1 MSITLEVSTKNYS
14 DDAFNIKKAL
24 SHMETLTGGYNGYM
38 FSEPTEN
45 FGWTFFKIAFKPELH
60 QGIEE
65 KFADMI
71 SRYKFSNQEEKF
83 AKFMTDFF
91 ASKNCE
97 VKIKVAD

>member
-1 MSITLEVSTKNYS
+1 MAVTLEVSTKNYS

-24 SHMETLTGGYNGYM
+24 SHMETLTGAYNGYM
-38 FSEPTEN
+38 FSEPKEN
-45 FGWTFFKIAFKPELH
+45 FGWTFFQIAFNDALH

-71 SRYKFSNQEEKF
+71 SRYRSKPEEKF
-83 AKFMTDFF
+83 GSFMTDYF

-97 VKIKVAD
+97 VKIKVVG